1 MILFLNILEKFDK
14 LPLFGTLDMSDFHRK
29 SIIQF
34 VEVLILM
41 NSKMNSIHNFFLE
54 ILQRDC
60 KLVILGT
67 LGMLDHTIYQQ
78 AKNQL
83 RPSSF
88 P

>member
-1 MILFLNILEKFDK
+1 MSGFHQK
-14 LPLFGTLDMSDFHRK
+14 LIMQLL
-29 SIIQF
+29 
-34 VEVLILM
+34 EVLNLM

-60 KLVILGT
+60 KLAILGT

>member
-1 MILFLNILEKFDK
+1 MSGFHQK
-14 LPLFGTLDMSDFHRK
+14 LIMQLL
-29 SIIQF
+29 
-34 VEVLILM
+34 EVLNLM